1 MNRDIAFLPLDPFCP
16 TADEDILKAFT
27 LLREEEGRILMDS
40 RVNERLGEWT
50 EWMND
55 CGRTGEGQTM
65 GPEFHSLVTFESVNG
80 YRFHVIVAQ
89 ATVDEISLI

>member
-1 MNRDIAFLPLDPFCP
+1 M
-16 TADEDILKAFT
+16 
-27 LLREEEGRILMDS
+27 
-40 RVNERLGEWT
+40 GEWP

-55 CGRTGEGQTM
+55 CGRTGEGQTI
-65 GPEFHSLVTFESVNG
+65 GAEFHSLATFESVTG

>member
-1 MNRDIAFLPLDPFCP
+1 
-16 TADEDILKAFT
+16 
-27 LLREEEGRILMDS
+27 
-40 RVNERLGEWT
+40 
-50 EWMND
+50 MND

-65 GPEFHSLVTFESVNG
+65 GAEFYSLATYESVTG